1 MFSGCLGNNRQP
13 ENHPAQQN
21 RYDKSSLKTL
31 RWGFQAAFLH
41 FVRAIRFSGCLG
53 QTLVYS
59 VRPPPSRVSTPS
71 TQKTAQAVM
80 RTARAGIF
88 ATSSPQ

>member
-13 ENHPAQQN
+13 ENYPAQQN

-31 RWGFQAAFLH
+31 RWGFQAAFC
-41 FVRAIRFSGCLG
+41 VAVSGCFG